1 MFHLLLKL
9 YQRLSRTQRRR
20 IRAFLGPYR
29 SDPIKVV
36 KTHHRAGFRMLMPQ
50 GALIGNLFLVVAAF
64 RWEEE
69 ETEIVL
75 QHLSPTDVFLDIGA
89 NRGYYTLL
97 AQSRCRRVYAFE
109 PGKQFFRELLANLSL
124 NGGANV
130 TALNYGLFS
139 GAHEAYLKV
148 SRGKLI
154 FPAAPAA
161 KRSDLDAITRRD
173 ENFEKI
179 DLRVFDEVREEL
191 GIPKVDFLKVD
202 VEGAEIDVLLG
213 MRRTLGEEYPKIL
226 LSVHPSKLTTFGRR
240 NDDLFEL
247 LQKFAYKFRAISG
260 VEEEVVEPSYTLNYS
275 LFCW

>member
-1 MFHLLLKL
+1 M
-9 YQRLSRTQRRR
+9 
-20 IRAFLGPYR
+20 LGPYR
-29 SDPIKVV
+29 GEPIKVV

-50 GALIGNLFLVVAAF
+50 EALLGNLFLVGGTF

-75 QHLSPTDVFLDIGA
+75 QHLSPTDVFVDIGA
-89 NRGYYTLL
+89 NTGYYTLL
-97 AQSRCRRVYAFE
+97 AQARCRRVYAFE

-124 NGGANV
+124 NDGANV

-154 FPAAPAA
+154 FPAAASV
-161 KRSDLDAITRRD
+161 KQSDLEAINRRD
-173 ENFEKI
+173 ANFEKI

-213 MRRTLGEEYPKIL
+213 MRRTLSEEHPSIL

-240 NDDLFEL
+240 NDDLFDL
-247 LQKFAYKFRAISG
+247 LRKFGYEFRAISG
-260 VEEEVVEPSYTLNYS
+260 IEEEVVQPSYTLNS
-275 LFCW
+275 TLFCW